1 MRPIVLL
8 ALPTPPPALSLAVST
23 LSAYALKDSA
33 VGRAIS
39 PPMLAFS
46 AAMAL
51 SNGGAMPMSH
61 PLFDRCSTVG
71 LPLAVALG
79 LLSAGGDVAAETG
92 EPSATVL
99 RPVLVAFAL
108 GALGTILGSMVAFT
122 VSSLGRDA
130 AATAAGLMCAT
141 YIGGSANFFG
151 VAAATRAS
159 ELHPGLI
166 PALLAADLALMG
178 VYLLVLTAA
187 ARAPWLQRL
196 FPARHNKV
204 EGGGAAFDFVNEEDE
219 PLSSSEIASRHEIA
233 SLPPMRVAGFV
244 AASGALAMGSC
255 RAAVAFEAAVH
266 TPGSGLIA
274 LSAAFTV
281 AGGWLRRRAPA
292 LASAITA
299 PLADASLVLFCAF
312 LATVGAS
319 ARLAELLVAGPAA
332 AAFAATVLAVHIACM
347 LLGVGLC
354 NRVAGTRISLAQ
366 LIIASNA
373 NVGGVGTAIAMA
385 SAMGWRALVGPG
397 AVVGAIGYAIATALG
412 VTLRSALL

>member
-1 MRPIVLL
+1 MRPIVLI
-8 ALPTPPPALSLAVST
+8 ALPTPPPALSLAAST
-23 LSAYALKDSA
+23 LTAYALKDSA

-51 SNGGAMPMSH
+51 SNGGAMPISH

-79 LLSAGGDVAAETG
+79 LLSAGGDAAETG

-99 RPVLVAFAL
+99 RPVLIAFAL
-108 GALGTILGSMVAFT
+108 GALGTILGSMVAFA
-122 VSSLGRDA
+122 VSRLGRDA

-151 VAAATRAS
+151 VAAAIAAPER
-159 ELHPGLI
+159 HPGLI

-178 VYLLVLTAA
+178 VYLLALTAA

-196 FPARHNKV
+196 FPARHTIV
-204 EGGGAAFDFVNEEDE
+204 EGGAAFDFVNDEAE

-244 AASGALAMGSC
+244 AAIGALAMASC

-266 TPGSGLIA
+266 TPGSGFIA
-274 LSAAFTV
+274 LSAACTV
-281 AGGWLRRRAPA
+281 AGGTLRRRAPA
-292 LASAITA
+292 LASAIAA

-332 AAFAATVLAVHIACM
+332 AVFAATVLAVHSACM
-347 LLGVGLC
+347 LLGVWLC
-354 NRVAGTRISLAQ
+354 NRVAGTHISLAQ

>member
-79 LLSAGGDVAAETG
+79 LLSAGGDAVTETG

-204 EGGGAAFDFVNEEDE
+204 DEEDE

-354 NRVAGTRISLAQ
+354 NRVAGTHISLAQ

>member
-8 ALPTPPPALSLAVST
+8 ALPTPPPALSLAAST

-79 LLSAGGDVAAETG
+79 LLSAGGDAAAETG

-99 RPVLVAFAL
+99 RPVLIAFAL
-108 GALGTILGSMVAFT
+108 GALGTILGSMVAFA
-122 VSSLGRDA
+122 VSRLGRDA

-151 VAAATRAS
+151 VAAATRAA

-196 FPARHNKV
+196 FPARHNIV
-204 EGGGAAFDFVNEEDE
+204 EGGVDAK

-233 SLPPMRVAGFV
+233 SLPPLRVAGFV
-244 AASGALAMGSC
+244 AAIGALAMASC
-255 RAAVAFEAAVH
+255 RVAVAFEAAVH
-266 TPGSGLIA
+266 TPGSGFIA
-274 LSAAFTV
+274 LSAACTV
-281 AGGWLRRRAPA
+281 AGGTLRRRAPA
-292 LASAITA
+292 LASAIAA

-332 AAFAATVLAVHIACM
+332 AAFAATVLAVHSACM
-347 LLGVGLC
+347 LLGVWLC